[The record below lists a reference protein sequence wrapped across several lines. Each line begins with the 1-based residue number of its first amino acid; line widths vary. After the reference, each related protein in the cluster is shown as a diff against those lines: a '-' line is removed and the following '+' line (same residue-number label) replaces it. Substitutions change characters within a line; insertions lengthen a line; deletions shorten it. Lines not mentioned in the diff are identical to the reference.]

1 MQKIK
6 ALFTRLSWQ
15 LEALQ
20 QQITTIQTQL
30 AKYQEHIKTLEK
42 NLENT
47 GTRDTHI
54 HPEKEMSRLSFTLK
68 IQGECDQIMGQYR
81 EESMELA
88 RLLDKQIRLNTELRL
103 LEKFQK
109 TELEKTRLDTMEQ
122 ENNSLDEWALQSGK
136 LP

>member
-15 LEALQ
+15 LEELQ

-30 AKYQEHIKTLEK
+30 AQYQEHIKNLEKTLE
-42 NLENT
+42 NN

-68 IQGECDQIMGQYR
+68 TQGECDQIMGQYR
-81 EESMELA
+81 EESMELS
-88 RLLDKQIRLNTELRL
+88 RLLDKQIRLKTELRL
-103 LEKFQK
+103 LEKFQ
-109 TELEKTRLDTMEQ
+109 TTQQEKSRVDTIEQ
-122 ENNSLDEWALQSGK
+122 ENRALDEWALQSGK